1 MVAHRAERDRRVEI
15 GPGGGIRVSLLW
27 KFGEPGAVEVYL
39 RGAIGAFECEGVM
52 VPLQEILGRHH
63 VIRKR
68 IGMAAAE
75 QPRRLA
81 RSAEAVQEVVVLL
94 VNDTHLHLQAVRA
107 QVAVLEPQTD
117 REALFEALDPLQ
129 ALLDADKLPE
139 RLEVHVVAAPRDGV
153 GAQQD
158 EQERAGPIHR
168 IWSNRCKQPLQTRAV
183 LAATLY

>member
-1 MVAHRAERDRRVEI
+1 M
-15 GPGGGIRVSLLW
+15 RVSLLW
-27 KFGEPGAVEVYL
+27 ELGDLGAVEVHL

-52 VPLQEILGRHH
+52 VPLQELLGRH
-63 VIRKR
+63 VLRKR

-81 RSAEAVQEVVVLL
+81 RSAEAVQEVIVLL

-129 ALLDADKLPE
+129 ALLDADELAE

-158 EQERAGPIHR
+158 DQERAGPMHHR